1 MYISKF
7 CEQNTKRK
15 DEVKIMTI
23 SVIRTIILYL
33 IILIMLRL
41 MGKRQI
47 SELQTSELVVT
58 LLISNIAVIPMQDN
72 SLSLLSG
79 VIPILLLV
87 GCELVMSLLM
97 LKNGRFRKIICGMP
111 QIIIQNGIIDQKKMK
126 MLRISTEDLWEELR
140 QVDIFTLED
149 VKYAVLETNGKLSV
163 LKKPQKE
170 AATAEQLNVKN
181 PTNSFEMVIISDGEI
196 AESSMEFC
204 GITKEWLQKTL
215 RKNNTDSKDVFI
227 MTATPDHKYNII
239 KKEG

>member
-215 RKNNTDSKDVFI
+215 RKNNTNSKDVFI